1 MHACMHAWADEWV
14 CAWNCMDGGAW
25 MDGWM
30 DGRTDGRTDGK
41 QHVRERFAMGPRG
54 ESNNPRKF
62 LRNRPGTQ
70 ETRKEHAI
78 MPWVYPVLPSAAAHP
93 KPWFEA

>member
-1 MHACMHAWADEWV
+1 MHACMGGSMGV
-14 CAWNCMDGGAW
+14 CMELHGWWC

-30 DGRTDGRTDGK
+30 DGWTDGRTDGK